1 MITPKHACHPGE
13 ISMRNLLPKLLV
25 LAATS
30 LPIAAHADTLDAT
43 LTGDSHTT
51 FTFTLPSPYSFPD
64 QLHLV
69 TLPTIRTT
77 GTADGISGHTFDITF
92 FSGIGSTSNS
102 LNFDDVFSG
111 PSFTL
116 FGPVLVSP
124 LLPTG
129 APPHQIDNAVIATG
143 SFVLTEFSPQGV
155 PIKFNLTITPQA
167 TPASTPEPSTLLLIG
182 TGMLG
187 LIGAIGRRLPTIRQ
201 RMARV

>member
-1 MITPKHACHPGE
+1 
-13 ISMRNLLPKLLV
+13 MRNLLPKLLV
-25 LAATS
+25 LAASS

-43 LTGDSHTT
+43 LTGDSHT
-51 FTFTLPSPYSFPD
+51 FTFTLPSLYSFPD

-92 FSGIGSTSNS
+92 FTDIGSNGNS
-102 LNFDDVFSG
+102 LIFDDVFSG

-116 FGPVLVSP
+116 LGSVLVTP

-129 APPHQIDNAVIATG
+129 APPHQIDNAAIATG

-167 TPASTPEPSTLLLIG
+167 EPSSTPEPSTLVLIG

-187 LIGAIGRRLPTIRQ
+187 LIGAIRRRLPSSGWPTSKL
-201 RMARV
+201 